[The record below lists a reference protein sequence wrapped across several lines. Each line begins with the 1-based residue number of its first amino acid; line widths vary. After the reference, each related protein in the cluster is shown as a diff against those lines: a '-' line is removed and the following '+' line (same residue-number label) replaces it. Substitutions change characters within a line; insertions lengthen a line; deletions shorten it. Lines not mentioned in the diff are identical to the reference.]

1 MNELQLAG
9 FGYKQSLGPIHP
21 VLAMSSLGHWKPG
34 VGLGVVVVGGRGRGV
49 VVVVVVGGRGR
60 GVVVVVVVGGR
71 GRGVVVVVVVGG
83 RGRGVVVVILPG
95 QVELCGQS
103 HIFSLSFHSRPAGQ
117 GIT

>member
-1 MNELQLAG
+1 M
-9 FGYKQSLGPIHP
+9 
-21 VLAMSSLGHWKPG
+21 
-34 VGLGVVVVGGRGRGV
+34 VVVG
-49 VVVVVVGGRGR
+49 
-60 GVVVVVVVGGR
+60 
-71 GRGVVVVVVVGG
+71 GG

>member
-9 FGYKQSLGPIHP
+9 FGYKQSLGPLHP

-34 VGLGVVVVGGRGRGV
+34 VGLGVVVV
-49 VVVVVVGGRGR
+49 VVVVGGRGR
-60 GVVVVVVVGGR
+60 GVVVVVVV
-71 GRGVVVVVVVGG
+71 VGG
-83 RGRGVVVVILPG
+83 RGRRVVVVILPG

>member
-9 FGYKQSLGPIHP
+9 FGYKQSFGPIHP
-21 VLAMSSLGHWKPG
+21 VLAMSSLGHRKPG
-34 VGLGVVVVGGRGRGV
+34 IGLGVV

-60 GVVVVVVVGGR
+60 R
-71 GRGVVVVVVVGG
+71 
-83 RGRGVVVVILPG
+83 VVVVILPG

>member
-21 VLAMSSLGHWKPG
+21 VLAMSSLGHRKPG
-34 VGLGVVVVGGRGRGV
+34 IGLGV
-49 VVVVVVGGRGR
+49 VVVVVV
-60 GVVVVVVVGGR
+60 VG
-71 GRGVVVVVVVGG
+71 GG

>member
-9 FGYKQSLGPIHP
+9 FGYKQSLGPLHP

-34 VGLGVVVVGGRGRGV
+34 VGLGVVVVDGRGRGV
-49 VVVVVVGGRGR
+49 VVVVVV
-60 GVVVVVVVGGR
+60 VGGR
-71 GRGVVVVVVVGG
+71 GR
-83 RGRGVVVVILPG
+83 RVVVVILPG